1 MINSIFVFVYFVCAM
16 ADFELHLDPR
26 TGEPMD
32 LRGPSELNEAL
43 ARIKTNTRTHQDKC

>member
-1 MINSIFVFVYFVCAM
+1 M

-43 ARIKTNTRTHQDKC
+43 ARIKTNARRFCVALHNKISIHF